1 MRIEKL
7 VGNRERIGLWPVPDE
22 IIASFGQVR
31 LIRKL
36 DGRHELKDGTLIE
49 RDGAREWCREYVR
62 FVKFDDDSNPSTH
75 FHAVEGRR

>member
-7 VGNRERIGLWPVPDE
+7 GGNRERMGLWPVPDE

-36 DGRHELKDGTLIE
+36 DGRHELKGGTLIE
-49 RDGAREWCREYVR
+49 RETAKEWCREYAP
-62 FVKFDDDSNPSTH
+62 FVVFGD
-75 FHAVEGRR
+75 ALEGTQDVSCLRAG